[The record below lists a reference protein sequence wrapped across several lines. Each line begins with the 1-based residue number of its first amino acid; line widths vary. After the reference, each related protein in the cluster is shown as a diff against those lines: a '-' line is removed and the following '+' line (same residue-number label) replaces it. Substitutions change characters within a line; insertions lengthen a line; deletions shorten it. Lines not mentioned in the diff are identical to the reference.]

1 MIKRKDVLTT
11 GEVAQICHVAPRT
24 VTKWF
29 DSGRLKGYRIPG
41 SRDRRIPA
49 GELVRFMKAHD
60 IPTDDLEKGRV
71 RVLLIDSRVEVA
83 RQFAHELHSK
93 GSFDVKTAHNSF
105 DAGLMAQKLRPNIIL
120 IDLMSPEIDAH
131 DLCTY
136 VRESR
141 ELKDC
146 CVIALAGGLS
156 ETESESLLKKG
167 FGGIVTEPGNMNK
180 VLACIQEKCSVIYG

>member
-11 GEVAQICHVAPRT
+11 GEVAQICRVAPRT

-29 DSGRLKGYRIPG
+29 DSGQLKGYRIPG

-49 GELVRFMKAHD
+49 GELIRFMKAHD
-60 IPTDDLEKGRV
+60 MPTDELEKGHIRI
-71 RVLLIDSRVEVA
+71 LLIDSRVEVA
-83 RQFAHELHSK
+83 RQFAHELQSK
-93 GSFDVKTAHNSF
+93 GSFDVQIAHNSF
-105 DAGLMAQKLRPNIIL
+105 DAGLMAQKLRPTIIL

-136 VRESR
+136 VRESG

-156 ETESESLLKKG
+156 ETETDSLLKKG
-167 FGGIVTEPGNMNK
+167 FGGIITEPGNMNK

>member
-29 DSGRLKGYRIPG
+29 DSGQLKGYRIPG

-49 GELVRFMKAHD
+49 SELIRFMKAHNM
-60 IPTDDLEKGRV
+60 PTDELEKGHIRI
-71 RVLLIDSRVEVA
+71 LLIDSRVELS
-83 RQFAHELHSK
+83 RQYAQELQSK
-93 GSFDVKTAHNSF
+93 GSFDVQIAHNSF
-105 DAGLMAQKLRPNIIL
+105 DAGLMAQKLRPTIIL

-131 DLCTY
+131 DLCNY
-136 VRESR
+136 VKESE

-156 ETESESLLKKG
+156 PTEVESLTKKG
-167 FGGIVTEPGNMNK
+167 FGGVVTEPGNMNK
-180 VLACIQEKCSVIYG
+180 VLACIQEKCSVLY